1 MKWETLQSEVKG
13 LNLNDLV
20 KENFLKK
27 LNEEFENKDIDI
39 ISLQVSVRDKVF
51 ESETEAN
58 LDVITLSNKTIEDTL
73 LNKVIVDVNSTENY
87 EIIKKVLDK

>member
-39 ISLQVSVRDKVF
+39 ITLQVAVRDKVF